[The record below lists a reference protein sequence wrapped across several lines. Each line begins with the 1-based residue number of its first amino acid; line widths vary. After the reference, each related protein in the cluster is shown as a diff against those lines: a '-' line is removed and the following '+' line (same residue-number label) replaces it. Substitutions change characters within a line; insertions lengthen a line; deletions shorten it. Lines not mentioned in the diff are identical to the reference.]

1 MRVRSASVTTSRFDE
16 AYYLR
21 HYAGARRV
29 HGAKEIGHL
38 ATAVSGMA
46 AWLGIEVRAVLDV
59 GAGTGLWRSWFR
71 RHRPR
76 VRYRSIDVSP
86 HACSVY
92 GHERRDISSWR
103 AARQFD
109 LVVCHSVLQYLDA
122 TAAERAIANL
132 GSMCRGLLYLEAVTT
147 EDLAVLDPEATD
159 MAFHA
164 RPGRWYRDRLAR
176 HFGQV
181 GAGLWASLRSGVQ
194 LYELEAAGCAKR
206 GEPRP
211 PRRRPSPG
219 RPGGPAGEGRA
230 SGGPRT
236 RRSAAPRPRKE

>member
-1 MRVRSASVTTSRFDE
+1 
-16 AYYLR
+16 
-21 HYAGARRV
+21 
-29 HGAKEIGHL
+29 
-38 ATAVSGMA
+38 MA

-86 HACSVY
+86 HACSIY

-164 RPGRWYRDRLAR
+164 HPSHWYRDRYAR

-181 GAGLWASLRSGVQ
+181 GAGLWASLRGGLQ

-219 RPGGPAGEGRA
+219 RPGGPAGERRA
-230 SGGPRT
+230 LPAGPPPGGALRHAPERNRRT
-236 RRSAAPRPRKE
+236 SEPYRWIPATGGVRCFEEGPSSRSPSPSRERRCSCG